1 MSPRFI
7 CRQITALQLSMRP
20 PVFAVEAGGLFHL
33 LGFGTDNRGAVHL
46 TLNRDGEIAS
56 HETLLQISVMAVA
69 ACGSDLVIAGLCEKR
84 GVHCVARVDAK
95 GNVRWETP
103 LPIPA
108 SGLVWVRPACIAG
121 EAAIL
126 WEIEKENEGELGIA
140 SVRNG
145 VLGPPETSLQP
156 GVAFGL
162 HVATIGTNVFVLRS
176 RGAATE
182 ADLLRIEDGK
192 VIARESTVRNAQ
204 ALAAVGETLL
214 VLSWTSDRL
223 LLQWFNLSFRPLGSS
238 ETIATVDSP
247 SWIRFATLHTS
258 NADRIAVSYET
269 AAAGDYVQLPDGRSE
284 RSESSRLFLGSYDR
298 GSRALTGVT
307 EITPAGTAWFAAAW
321 IGDRF
326 LLVNGTVSAVLS
338 VFDFD

>member
-20 PVFAVEAGGLFHL
+20 PVFAVEAGSLFHL
-33 LGFGTDNRGAVHL
+33 LGFGTDNRGTVHL

-56 HETLLQISVMAVA
+56 PATLLQISVLAVG
-69 ACGSDLVIAGLCEKR
+69 ACGSDLVITGLNEER
-84 GVHCVARVDAK
+84 GVHCVARLDAK
-95 GNVRWETP
+95 GKVRWKTP
-103 LPIPA
+103 LPTPT
-108 SGLVWVRPACIAG
+108 SGLVWVLPTCIAG
-121 EAAIL
+121 EAATV
-126 WEIEKENEGELGIA
+126 WENEKENEGELGIA
-140 SVRNG
+140 SVREG

-156 GVAFGL
+156 GVAFGI

-176 RGAATE
+176 RGAARE
-182 ADLLRIEDGK
+182 ADLLRIEGGK
-192 VIARESTVRNAQ
+192 VIGRASTVRNAQ

-214 VLSWTSDRL
+214 VLSWTTDRL
-223 LLQWFNLSFRPLGSS
+223 LLQWFDSSLRPLGPG

-247 SWIRFATLHTS
+247 SWIRFGTLHTS
-258 NADRIAVSYET
+258 NEDRIAVSYET

-284 RSESSRLFLGSYDR
+284 RGESSRLFLGSYDR

-326 LLVNGTVSAVLS
+326 LLVNGTANPVLS
-338 VFDFD
+338 VFDFN